1 MIIYHG
7 STVPVAKPEIRT
19 GETFLDFGRGF
30 YTTTFEYQA
39 ERWARI
45 KMRREGKDIGYVSV
59 YEFEYD
65 AAQKESAIYRFSQA
79 DMEWLQFVVGNR
91 RGMMDEQCLNEYD
104 MHIGPVAD
112 DNVYRTIRLF
122 ETGVLEV
129 EETLKRLK
137 TEVLQDQWTFHTER
151 ALSFIKFIESK
162 KITAEV

>member
-7 STVPVAKPEIRT
+7 STVSVEKPEIRT

-30 YTTTFEYQA
+30 YTTTSEYQA
-39 ERWARI
+39 ERWAKI
-45 KMRREGKDIGYVSV
+45 KMRREGKNIGYVSV

-65 AAQKESAIYRFSQA
+65 AAQKESEIYRFSQA
-79 DMEWLQFVVGNR
+79 DMEWLQFVVDNR
-91 RGMMDEQCLNEYD
+91 RGVADEEGFDKYD

-122 ETGVLEV
+122 ETGVLETD
-129 EETLKRLK
+129 ETLKRLK
-137 TEVLQDQWTFHTER
+137 TEVLQDQWTFHTEK

-162 KITAEV
+162 EVIAEV